1 MTGWLCRGWSKEIC
15 GENKLDSSKKSKNR
29 RRILVTNWGYQ
40 IQYLT
45 RRDLLEIAALVVFVL
60 MLFALL
66 TLQVTRQQ
74 VYHKP
79 WSDQLMGY
87 WALMLILLM
96 LFLVY
101 RSILRSHQ
109 IAGPFVRIRRDYEQ
123 MKRGD
128 LSADVRLRKGDR
140 LEQFASDYRAMK
152 DGLRDILEQDRMKKQ
167 TALEALEKLNSQL
180 EKQQVPQ
187 DVAKTIRQQVE
198 AARMAVEDI
207 GSELVLRP
215 QEKSPRQE

>member
-1 MTGWLCRGWSKEIC
+1 M
-15 GENKLDSSKKSKNR
+15 
-29 RRILVTNWGYQ
+29 TNWEYQ

-109 IAGPFVRIRRDYEQ
+109 IAGPFVRIRRDYEE

-140 LEQFASDYRAMK
+140 LEKFAADHRAMK
-152 DGLRDILEQDRMKKQ
+152 DGLRDILEQDRVKKQ
-167 TALEALEKLNSQL
+167 EALEALEKLNSQL
-180 EKQQVPQ
+180 EKQQMPQ

-198 AARMAVEDI
+198 AARRAVEDI
-207 GSELVLRP
+207 GSDLVLWA